1 MLRSAPSRQP
11 DNVPAPPAARLRRIG
26 SLWRRLH
33 GPWPLLFSALLG
45 FLLLLAAWLLPQLPG
60 QLNDE
65 PATASR
71 WLAATAAGYGV
82 WGGIYQTLGLFNVV
96 HSPLFAALL
105 AMITVVA
112 AVHLARELARLR
124 QFMRLATSL
133 TRPAGEPGD
142 PLALSPGEPV
152 ARWRGVLPAP
162 PADVI
167 DYLRAHLAAHYVL
180 QQPQV
185 SAPPAPALAT
195 NGAALAP
202 APEQRLLAL
211 RHARAVYLTPLL
223 PLGLLLIV
231 AAIWLALVF
240 GWQVTTPALA
250 PGDAYRSVNQG
261 LTVRHPAPSGA
272 APPVAE
278 ITFGGVTRQ
287 ISNAAG
293 VTRFGLG
300 DASITVR
307 RTVPALWLSG
317 GEGTALLAQPD
328 STPVAALGLVFPTP
342 GSEESVLLPG
352 EVAGLRLVRRTDRTD
367 AFMVELYRSAD
378 VQPSL
383 RVEVNAPE
391 PVTIPLNDGRTLQA
405 TPTRA
410 LQVDV
415 RYLPGLWIAWL
426 GVAAILAGA
435 AGAWLRPA
443 YLLLQIAPWPGAA
456 ALLVAQAASRADLE
470 ALAAGLKRSL
480 ETSHAETKPAE
491 TAAMSTP

>member
-1 MLRSAPSRQP
+1 MLRSASPRQP
-11 DNVPAPPAARLRRIG
+11 DNAPAPPAIRLRRTG
-26 SLWRRLH
+26 SLWRWLH

-45 FLLLLAAWLLPQLPG
+45 FLLLLATWLLPQLPG
-60 QLNDE
+60 QLSDE

-82 WGGIYQTLGLFNVV
+82 WGGIYQALGLFNVV
-96 HSPLFAALL
+96 HSPLLAALL
-105 AMITVVA
+105 ALIAVVA

-124 QFMRLATSL
+124 QFTQLTAAL

-142 PLALSPGEPV
+142 PLMLSPGEPV
-152 ARWRGVLPAP
+152 ARWRSVLPAS
-162 PADVI
+162 PADVM
-167 DYLRAHLAAHYVL
+167 DHLRGHLAADYVL

-185 SAPPAPALAT
+185 PALPRPESAT
-195 NGAALAP
+195 NGAALIP
-202 APEQRLLAL
+202 VPEQRLLAL
-211 RHARAVYLTPLL
+211 RHARAVYLMPLL

-261 LTVRHPAPSGA
+261 LTVHHPAPSGA

-278 ITFGGVTRQ
+278 ITVGGATRQ
-287 ISNAAG
+287 IASAAD
-293 VTRFGLG
+293 VTHFGLG

-307 RTVPALWLSG
+307 RTIPALWLSS
-317 GEGTALLAQPD
+317 EGAALLAQPD
-328 STPVAALGLVFPTP
+328 TTPVAALGLVFPTP
-342 GSEESVLLPG
+342 GSEESVLLPD
-352 EVAGLRLVRRTDRTD
+352 EVAGLRLVRRTDLPD

-383 RVEVNAPE
+383 RAEVSAPE
-391 PVTIPLNDGRTLQA
+391 PVTIPLNDGRTLQV

-426 GVAAILAGA
+426 GMAAILAGA

-443 YLLLQIAPWPGAA
+443 YLLLQLSPWPGAA
-456 ALLVAQAASRADLE
+456 TLLVAQAASRADLE
-470 ALAAGLKRSL
+470 ALAAGLERSL
-480 ETSHAETKPAE
+480 DTPHAETQPAVS
-491 TAAMSTP
+491 TATPTS